1 MMDVLATVQ
10 MAIFTVKIWFL
21 LVLPNFFFR
30 TATWAALS
38 ITKVNLDINPEILMK
53 TNEMLMETL
62 GSGPRPLCT
71 ERQLAEMANLK
82 A

>member
-38 ITKVNLDINPEILMK
+38 ITKVNLDIN
-53 TNEMLMETL
+53 
-62 GSGPRPLCT
+62 
-71 ERQLAEMANLK
+71 LK
-82 A
+82 S